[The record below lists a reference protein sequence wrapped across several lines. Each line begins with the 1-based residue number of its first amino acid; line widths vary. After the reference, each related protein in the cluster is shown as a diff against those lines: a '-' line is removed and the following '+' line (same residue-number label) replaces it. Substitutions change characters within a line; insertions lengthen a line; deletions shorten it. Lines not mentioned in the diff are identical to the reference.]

1 MPSTFKVL
9 VTITAWILFIFGLLA
24 LTGGIVVSIMPGA
37 GGPDMPKPLLAWA
50 HFGYGTVN
58 LALAVVTMKLRSTSQ

>member
-1 MPSTFKVL
+1 MPSTFKAL

-24 LTGGIVVSIMPGA
+24 LIGGIVVSILPSSGVS
-37 GGPDMPKPLLAWA
+37 DMPKPLLAWA

-58 LALAVVTMKLRSTSQ
+58 LALAVVAMKSRPMST